1 MVLNLHDSWRE
12 STDFFNL
19 LFMDFFPS
27 SNYPHVRKVIQ
38 KWLLDSQNQMDESP
52 AAYNYRVLIVDDDFS
67 HAEMVR
73 EFLTVSGFGAVDY
86 AENVAQ
92 LWKYLEKPN
101 YDIMLLDYR
110 LPDGTGLEVLEQV
123 RERQINI
130 PVVMVTGQGS
140 ERVAVQAIQRGA
152 SDYLIK
158 SGDYLITLPSL
169 IRKTVNAH
177 QLQISV
183 QRSLEQIRY
192 QAMLLNH
199 VRDAIV
205 VWDVSGK
212 IGYWNPSA
220 TAIFGWTEAERVG
233 LSVSDT
239 YLNEFTPPIFIPE
252 GDSDLGQH
260 IVRRGIRK
268 DGKRVFISSQVTAL
282 REPES
287 GGRLIGF
294 MDVSHDITARVEA
307 EQALRSSEARYRA
320 IVEDYQTEL
329 ISRFKPNGTLTF
341 VNEVFCRY
349 FGKSRSELIGLN
361 FLFYV
366 PESEREKLIQHLLAI
381 NLDRPAASLEHQLNL
396 PGEGL
401 RWWQRTDRA
410 IFGDD
415 GRVMEFQ
422 SVGRDI
428 TIRKQLEAQ
437 LQNVQFHLINA
448 ARLATI
454 GEVASGVAH
463 QIYNPLTTIIADAQI
478 LKRSLP
484 EDHEGS
490 ESVEAIEQAGWRLQ
504 KVVQRLMDFS
514 RPPSEALSI
523 LSLNDTI
530 QHALSLVSMQIE
542 ASGIRLA
549 VTLADELLQ
558 VNGNQQQLENLWI
571 NLLLL
576 ANEACMKGQGQLI
589 RVASRREE
597 NGQLIVE
604 ISDDGKPILPEK
616 ISLIFEPDFANSD
629 SGRGSGMELS
639 VCREIVRQHNG
650 QITAESHAG
659 RDTIFRI
666 TLPGEV

>member
-1 MVLNLHDSWRE
+1 MQLWVVEKQDL
-12 STDFFNL
+12 
-19 LFMDFFPS
+19 
-27 SNYPHVRKVIQ
+27 
-38 KWLLDSQNQMDESP
+38 MDE
-52 AAYNYRVLIVDDDFS
+52 AAGSYSYRVLIVDDDFT

-86 AENVAQ
+86 AENVSQ
-92 LWKYLEKPN
+92 LWRYLEKPA
-101 YDIMLLDYR
+101 YDIILLDYK
-110 LPDGTGLEVLEQV
+110 LPDGTGLEVLEKLE
-123 RERQINI
+123 ERQVNI

-152 SDYLIK
+152 ADYLIK

-177 QLQISV
+177 QLQNSI

-192 QAMLLNH
+192 QAMLLSH

-205 VWDVSGK
+205 VWEVSGK
-212 IGYWNPSA
+212 IGYWNRSA
-220 TAIFGWTEAERVG
+220 EAVFGWTEAEMVG
-233 LSVSDT
+233 KSVFDV
-239 YLNEFTPPIFIPE
+239 YLNTFSPPVALPDK
-252 GDSDLGQH
+252 DSDFSQQ
-260 IVRRGIRK
+260 IVRRGTRK
-268 DGKRVFISSQVTAL
+268 DGRRVFVSSQVTAL
-282 REPES
+282 KDPEA
-287 GGRLIGF
+287 GGRLIGY

-341 VNEVFCRY
+341 VNEVFCKY
-349 FGKSRSELIGLN
+349 FGKTRSELIGLN

-366 PESEREKLIQHLLAI
+366 PEAERERLIQHLLAI
-381 NLDRPAASLEHQLNL
+381 NPERPSASLEHQLNL
-396 PGEGL
+396 PGEGI

-410 IFGDD
+410 IFNED

-428 TIRKQLEAQ
+428 TARKQLEVQ
-437 LQNVQFHLINA
+437 LQNLQTHLINA
-448 ARLATI
+448 ARMATI

-478 LKRSLP
+478 LKRNLP
-484 EDHEGS
+484 EGHASG
-490 ESVEAIEQAGWRLQ
+490 ESLEAIEQAGWRLQ

-514 RPPSEALSI
+514 RPPSETLSA
-523 LSLNDTI
+523 LSLNDTL

-542 ASGIRLA
+542 DSGIRLN
-549 VTLADELLQ
+549 VMLSDQPLQ
-558 VNGNQQQLENLWI
+558 VDANQQQLENLWI

-576 ANEACMKGQGQLI
+576 ANEACLEGGGTMIG
-589 RVASRREE
+589 VTSR
-597 NGQLIVE
+597 LADSDLVVVE
-604 ISDDGKPILPEK
+604 ISDDGKPIPPEK
-616 ISLIFEPDFANSD
+616 IGSIFEPNFENSD
-629 SGRGSGMELS
+629 SGRGTGMELS

-650 QITAESHAG
+650 QITVESQAG